1 MFYLVHFGAAKTLG
15 GNVAVRKKKSL
26 RDSFLL
32 LTELHIISLPLETKA
47 MNTIVACDV
56 FVMYLSSFL
65 ASHGAFT
72 NIGGKGTET
81 P

>member
-15 GNVAVRKKKSL
+15 GNVAVRKKSL

-32 LTELHIISLPLETKA
+32 LTELHITSLPMETKA
-47 MNTIVACDV
+47 MNTIVVFDV

-72 NIGGKGTET
+72 NIGGKRTKT